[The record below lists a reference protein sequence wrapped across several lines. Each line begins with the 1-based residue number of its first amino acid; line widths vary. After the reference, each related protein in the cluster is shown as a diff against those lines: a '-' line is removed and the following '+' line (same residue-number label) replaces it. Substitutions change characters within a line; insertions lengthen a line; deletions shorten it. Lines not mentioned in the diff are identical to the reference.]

1 MLLQSLFQW
10 LWDAPL
16 TVASYCLLSVLLYFI
31 YTAFESLILEPY
43 QRLRLLR
50 QQGIRGP
57 AFTPVLGIARLRKSY
72 ADQGRIVQL
81 GQDFRRQFGAVTAY
95 TLGSNVVL
103 HTSDPDVI
111 LAAWKT
117 QRSEYE
123 KSELTKARLGP
134 LLTLDSLLLVDE
146 QRHATHRKLL
156 APAFHFAQL
165 KSMVS
170 IFCDETQQAIDR
182 VAPASSSGW
191 AELELHRFW
200 TDLTFR
206 IIISCAFGSSLQ
218 HIPHA
223 AATVHHG
230 LTTVLSLMTQRSL
243 SLASHL
249 PVVRSLPILGKRESE
264 EGIAAMQSVVMQ
276 MIRDRQEGRSQ
287 SQCGGAD
294 LLDLLLTAKDAETGE
309 GFSPELIRAEAMT
322 FVLGGHE
329 TASSLL
335 TSVMRD
341 LVPRPQLYLQ
351 CREEVRRVTQGRPL
365 QAHHLPS
372 LQLLDAVIHE
382 SFRLYPPGPVLL
394 IQAKASHVLTP
405 APDSGKSPIF
415 IPAHTNIAADLYC
428 MQRSPELWGET
439 AAQFDEQRWLKD
451 SPAFNKGAHAI
462 AFNGFS
468 VGSRNCIGSQFAMME
483 TKAMLAMTVDQ
494 LDFQLLDGQ
503 DERLVV
509 KLTIEPMN
517 GLRARVRR
525 AEH

>member
-1 MLLQSLFQW
+1 MLLHTLFQW

-16 TVASYCLLSVLLYFI
+16 TVASYCLLSVLCYFA

-57 AFTPVLGIARLRKSY
+57 AFTPILGIARLRKSY
-72 ADQGRIVQL
+72 ADAGRLLQL
-81 GQDFRRQFGAVTAY
+81 GQDLRRQFGALTAY
-95 TLGSNVVL
+95 TLGTNVVL
-103 HTSDPDVI
+103 QTSDPDII

-117 QRSEYE
+117 QRGEYE
-123 KSELTKARLGP
+123 KSEMTKARLGP

-146 QRHATHRKLL
+146 ERHAHHRKLL

-170 IFCDETQQAIDR
+170 IFSEETQQAIDR
-182 VAPASSSGW
+182 IAPVASSGW
-191 AELELHRFW
+191 SEVELHRFW
-200 TDLTFR
+200 CDLTFR

-243 SLASHL
+243 SLVSHL
-249 PVVRSLPILGKRESE
+249 PIVRSLPILGKRESE
-264 EGIAAMQSVVMQ
+264 EGVAAMQSVIMQ

-294 LLDLLLTAKDAETGE
+294 LLDLLLNAKDAETGE
-309 GFSPELIRAEAMT
+309 GFSPDLIRAEAMT

-329 TASSLL
+329 TSSSLL

-341 LVPRPQLYLQ
+341 LVPRPQLYRQ
-351 CREEVRRVTQGRPL
+351 CRQEVQRVTQGQPL
-365 QAHHLPS
+365 QAHHLPD

-394 IQAKASHVLTP
+394 IQAKHSHVLTP
-405 APDSGKSPIF
+405 AADSGKPQVF
-415 IPAHTNIAADLYC
+415 IPARTNIAADLYS

-439 AAQFDEQRWLKD
+439 AAQFDEHRWLKG
-451 SPAFNKGAHAI
+451 SAAYNKGAHAI

-468 VGSRNCIGSQFAMME
+468 VGPRNCIGSQFAMME
-483 TKAMLAMTVDQ
+483 VKLILAMVVSQ
-494 LDFQLLDGQ
+494 LDMELLEGQ

-509 KLTIEPMN
+509 RLTIEPMN
-517 GLRARVRR
+517 GLRARVKR
-525 AEH
+525 AEQ